1 MKRAQTEIRTAFFLQ
16 RYIRRNQINNI
27 VPASHLF
34 YDFFTINQRL
44 SLLKKSLYILLF
56 YTFFYFPLFLHKKFG
71 DKNLS
76 IFLNCK
82 MVCHSS
88 NIVTNCHRYISWLIR
103 SSSYYILA
111 IAQHVSDNTHITDQ

>member
-1 MKRAQTEIRTAFFLQ
+1 MKRAQTEIRTTFFLQ
-16 RYIRRNQINNI
+16 RHIRRDQINNI

-76 IFLNCK
+76 VFLNCK
-82 MVCHSS
+82 MVCHPSD
-88 NIVTNCHRYISWLIR
+88 IVTNCHRYIFWFIDHLLIIFWQLLNM
-103 SSSYYILA
+103 YQIIL
-111 IAQHVSDNTHITDQ
+111 I

>member
-16 RYIRRNQINNI
+16 RYIRRDQINNI

-88 NIVTNCHRYISWLIR
+88 NIVTNCHRYISWFR

>member
-71 DKNLS
+71 DKISVYFSIQNGLS
-76 IFLNCK
+76 FQQYSHKLPQ
-82 MVCHSS
+82 VHLL
-88 NIVTNCHRYISWLIR
+88 VYR